1 MRDGSIRV
9 FYSYFSMTDYIAMS
23 IDPKTMATGFDA
35 HALSGEERPYSLH
48 LTGREY
54 LTSIPRAADEERYV
68 ISMSDGSRVDIPD
81 DENLMN
87 IFDDWSYTVK
97 KDDYALRGRR
107 RPRCP
112 QGRGG
117 RDPHFR
123 EDPGRPG
130 SHKHRGLYGYGAY
143 DELHFYPATA
153 WAEGADD
160 WRARVAAS
168 GTSGT
173 ETPAPPS
180 SASPTSDR
188 GGRRAGLPR
197 RPGAPGQD

>member
-130 SHKHRGLYGYGAY
+130 SHKHRGLYGYGAN

-153 WAEGADD
+153 WAEAPTTGGPG
-160 WRARVAAS
+160 WRPQGPQERRRRRLRRQ
-168 GTSGT
+168 
-173 ETPAPPS
+173 PPRL
-180 SASPTSDR
+180 AIE
-188 GGRRAGLPR
+188 AG
-197 RPGAPGQD
+197 

>member
-87 IFDDWSYTVK
+87 EPFS
-97 KDDYALRGRR
+97 
-107 RPRCP
+107 
-112 QGRGG
+112 
-117 RDPHFR
+117 
-123 EDPGRPG
+123 
-130 SHKHRGLYGYGAY
+130 SGLGVVG
-143 DELHFYPATA
+143 
-153 WAEGADD
+153 
-160 WRARVAAS
+160 
-168 GTSGT
+168 
-173 ETPAPPS
+173 
-180 SASPTSDR
+180 
-188 GGRRAGLPR
+188 
-197 RPGAPGQD
+197 